1 LNKVESQKLSLK
13 QNVDEMINRREQ
25 LEHEVSQFNLIKE
38 KENKSIDDLENE
50 LNLKCDERRDI
61 TNQITNLRERLDSIQ
76 ETLDEMKIEYEEGQ
90 KDSLLLHDNFKQI
103 EDELCQWNQSEG
115 KDGRKDLLI
124 LQNQD
129 SKKKKYQDKKLEVEE
144 KHSSF
149 NSDHSKILKELSNL
163 SLKSEDY
170 RYELLDDTKDEEE
183 EGDISKE
190 EIETLEHELE
200 EKLIKVEKETI
211 TLEELF
217 SGLDSSSSISI
228 YSDPSSNFYYYSSEE
243 EEEDDEN
250 YCVEPKKRKRSSKNI
265 INESCGSKNFLS
277 HLKFIRSHLPP
288 KKNSIFPSLCV
299 FIKTKFFILSFFL
312 YMLDS
317 DNFI

>member
-149 NSDHSKILKELSNL
+149 NFDHSKILKELSSL
-163 SLKSEDY
+163 SLKSEEY
-170 RYELLDDTKDEEE
+170 QYKLLDDTKDEEE

-217 SGLDSSSSISI
+217 SGLDSSSKSISV

-243 EEEDDEN
+243 EEEEDDEN
-250 YCVEPKKRKRSSKNI
+250 YCDESKKMKRSSKNI
-265 INESCGSKNFLS
+265 NESSGSKSFLS
-277 HLKFIRSHLPP
+277 HLKFIRSHHPP
-288 KKNSIFPSLCV
+288 KKDSIFPSLS
-299 FIKTKFFILSFFL
+299 FFIILILYHPLFFI
-312 YMLDS
+312 Y
-317 DNFI
+317 FG